1 MSIERRGYG
10 ELSGESLLRSRTLQG
25 SQTRAK
31 VTTGVALS
39 LVLLPSQDL
48 ANTLRSLLQLTFESA
63 RGGAVVVR
71 VFQPER

>member
-1 MSIERRGYG
+1 MSIERRGYS

-25 SQTRAK
+25 SQTSDK

-63 RGGAVVVR
+63 RGGAVVVH
-71 VFQPER
+71 VFEPER

>member
-1 MSIERRGYG
+1 VSIERRGYS

-25 SQTRAK
+25 SQTSDK

-63 RGGAVVVR
+63 RGGAVVER
-71 VFQPER
+71 VFQPDR